1 VAPYPRY
8 PPGCPHR
15 NKRPLKLALAAKEG
29 KKTPPGFT
37 DRAPAALPFSADRI
51 DQRSQFLHVLPLHLH
66 TPFRLSLTDAASQPL
81 LFTKSRG
88 TAASIR
94 AESIATDGD
103 NMAAFSASN
112 KKDLNLTPPST
123 RPPERLLYD
132 ALTHAGTRHREEFP
146 GGLASGSG
154 S

>member
-1 VAPYPRY
+1 MN

-15 NKRPLKLALAAKEG
+15 NQRPLEFALVAKEG

-37 DRAPAALPFSADRI
+37 RRAPATLPFSADRI
-51 DQRSQFLHVLPLHLH
+51 DYCPQLLHALPLHLL
-66 TPFRLSLTDAASQPL
+66 TPFHCHLQSP

-112 KKDLNLTPPST
+112 KKDLNLIPPSA
-123 RPPERLLYD
+123 RPRGRREGCFMTPWPMPKP
-132 ALTHAGTRHREEFP
+132 GTGKNSREV
-146 GGLASGSG
+146 LRQARGS
-154 S
+154 